1 MSGAVRK
8 RAVGAAAQGIN
19 GFVGLANFVIFALGS
34 RTMDPNAEKSR
45 QIPYIDLQDR
55 SGNAN
60 FGAQVSQLASGTFF
74 LTAGAIG
81 DLLKAAAKLDRNWSL
96 KPVEH
101 CRSIS
106 LRCKDRRRQ

>member
-60 FGAQVSQLASGTFF
+60 FGAQVSHRLYQFLLSTLFQLLS
-74 LTAGAIG
+74 
-81 DLLKAAAKLDRNWSL
+81 
-96 KPVEH
+96 H
-101 CRSIS
+101 IS
-106 LRCKDRRRQ
+106 SYTS